1 MQNDNYITIFG
12 WMTNELGLS
21 GNELNIF
28 ALIYGFSQDGESWF
42 QGNRRYIAETLNITR
57 PTVDRALISLQE
69 KGLIIK
75 QAYTNN
81 DITTN
86 RYKVSLQGVKN
97 LYRGCKES
105 LQGVSNFFTG
115 GCKESLHKNNNKE
128 ILNDTD
134 NKKTKKSGKKIAV
147 TREVYFPNDE
157 LLDKAFKDYVAMRA
171 EIKKP
176 FTTDEA
182 IDKSI
187 KKLERLSGGNND
199 IAIQILDESVMYSWQ
214 GLFPLKEKKE
224 AKSQNVFERWMNA

>member
-1 MQNDNYITIFG
+1 MQDDNFIVIFG

-57 PTVDRALISLQE
+57 PTVDKALNSLQE

-75 QAYTNN
+75 QSYTYN
-81 DITTN
+81 DITAN

-128 ILNDTD
+128 ILNDTSNEKDKRAFFPDEYLD
-134 NKKTKKSGKKIAV
+134 NAFHEYINMRKMLKKPMS
-147 TREVYFPNDE
+147 
-157 LLDKAFKDYVAMRA
+157 DKAIELAKN
-171 EIKKP
+171 
-176 FTTDEA
+176 
-182 IDKSI
+182 
-187 KKLERLSGGNND
+187 KLHKLSGGDND
-199 IAIQILDESVMYSWQ
+199 LAIKIIEQSIMGSWL
-214 GLFPLKEKKE
+214 GLYPLKEE
-224 AKSQNVFERWMNA
+224 QKSQSVFDQWMNA